1 MRRPRKFA
9 APTETAP
16 LKLPCGG
23 DYRVLAKGV
32 FLNSQNPIIGI
43 PMKTILRFTA
53 ILAIA
58 AILALTV
65 SNSSA
70 DIISLY
76 QFDGSTTDEVRGA
89 GGAASLLMG
98 GISFTNGI
106 AGQAFNF
113 DGSTL
118 ITAPQAGGGLSA
130 FSISAWVY
138 FNELNSWST
147 IVKTWGDSVGIYHFG
162 LEASADAFSNY
173 LGSGGEAYAVVGGS
187 PQTGQWYNVAI
198 TVGPSLTQSLY
209 INGQLVGNAP
219 ASGPLNNN
227 YQLMG
232 MGAKLDDS
240 ETGVAY
246 DPGWLVGYM
255 DDLAFFNQEL
265 TSTQISQ
272 IYTNGLAG
280 NSITTLGYAE
290 SPYVNPNT
298 AVPEPGT
305 WAAAAMLL
313 AGAGFMRWRRRAKI
327 V

>member
-1 MRRPRKFA
+1 MKSIVAASFFTRLSLLPLFA
-9 APTETAP
+9 AA
-16 LKLPCGG
+16 
-23 DYRVLAKGV
+23 
-32 FLNSQNPIIGI
+32 
-43 PMKTILRFTA
+43 M
-53 ILAIA
+53 
-58 AILALTV
+58 LALTV

-70 DIISLY
+70 DLISLY
-76 QFDGSTTDEVRGA
+76 QFDDSTTDEVRGA
-89 GGAASLLMG
+89 GGAASLLTG
-98 GISFTNGI
+98 TISYTTNGI

-118 ITAPQAGGGLSA
+118 LTAPQAGGGLSA

-147 IVKTWGDSVGIYHFG
+147 IVKTWGDAVGIYHFG
-162 LEASADAFSNY
+162 LEADADAFSNY
-173 LGSGGEAYAVVGGS
+173 LGSGENAYAVVGGS

-198 TVGPSLTQSLY
+198 TVGASLTQSLY
-209 INGQLVGNAP
+209 INGELVANDP

-232 MGAKLDDS
+232 IGAKLDDA
-240 ETGVAY
+240 ETGVAG
-246 DPGWLVGYM
+246 DPGWLDGYM

-265 TSTQISQ
+265 TGTQISQ

-290 SPYVNPNT
+290 SPYVNPNN

-305 WAAAAMLL
+305 WAAAALL
-313 AGAGFMRWRRRAKI
+313 AGGAVFMRWRKRKVA
-327 V
+327 